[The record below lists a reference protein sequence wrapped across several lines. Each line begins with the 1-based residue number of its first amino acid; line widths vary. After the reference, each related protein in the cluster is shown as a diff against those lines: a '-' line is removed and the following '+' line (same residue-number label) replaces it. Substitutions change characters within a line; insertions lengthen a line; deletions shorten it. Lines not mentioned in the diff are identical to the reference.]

1 MIIDDNEIDQRLYR
15 RLIARSGRVGVVHS
29 FAMAAD
35 ALEFLG
41 QRDRPK
47 IDVIL
52 LDINMPRMNGFE
64 FLQEATTR
72 FGPGLAS
79 SVIIM
84 LTTSLLG
91 NDRDRAFSSGLVRDY
106 LDKPLSLDHLEHIDA
121 LIHGEARRQEASGF
135 NLFHIP

>member
-15 RLIARSGRVGVVHS
+15 RLIARSGRVGAVHS

-121 LIHGEARRQEASGF
+121 LIHGEARPVGLPVVES
-135 NLFHIP
+135 